1 MKPISTST
9 STFSEL
15 IANGFAYV
23 DKTATIRELLRD
35 GKAQYFL
42 ARPRR
47 FGKSLLVSTLKAIFQ
62 GRRELFEGLAIDSSD
77 YDWRVYPV
85 IHLDMGSSQR
95 DTVEQFETTLNLM
108 LDEQAR
114 DNGIEPPPPDKPP
127 ADRFRLL
134 VRTLADRSETGKV
147 VVLVDE

>member
-15 IANGFAYV
+15 IENGFVYV

-47 FGKSLLVSTLKAIFQ
+47 FG
-62 GRRELFEGLAIDSSD
+62 
-77 YDWRVYPV
+77 
-85 IHLDMGSSQR
+85 
-95 DTVEQFETTLNLM
+95 
-108 LDEQAR
+108 
-114 DNGIEPPPPDKPP
+114 
-127 ADRFRLL
+127 
-134 VRTLADRSETGKV
+134 
-147 VVLVDE
+147 